1 MERFVLEIG
10 TEEIPAGY
18 IQPALKALAR
28 NLDGKLDAARVAH
41 GKIAVYGTP
50 RRLAVAVEDMA
61 ARQPSLTETI
71 TGPPARVGLDE
82 NGKPAVAAE
91 KFAAKVGVK
100 ASRLQVVETEK
111 GSYLAARVTR
121 KGKATSALLKQILPE
136 LILSIPFPKT
146 MRWGRGQIAFARPIH
161 WILALFGDKTVVF
174 RLDDRIKSGRYSR
187 GHMFMAPG
195 RLKVE
200 TAGQYPQC
208 LEQVHVV
215 ADPLARKELVR
226 RQVVE
231 AATRAGGQVLEDEEL
246 IDIVTNLV
254 ETPVAT
260 VGRFDDQ
267 FLELPREILI
277 TAMREHQ
284 KYFAVVDAAGR
295 LMSCFIAVNNTRTRD
310 LELVARGHERVL
322 RARLSD
328 ARFFFRADSK
338 VSLDTWVDQLKGVL
352 FQADLGTMYDKVERV
367 RRLAGKLAE
376 MTSPELKTDVERAA
390 RLCKADLVSQVVNEF
405 PKLQGVMGRI
415 YAAAAGEN
423 DQVAAAIEEHYRPV
437 ASGGRLPETMT
448 GALLAIADKLD
459 TICGCFNVGLVPTG
473 ASDPYALRRQG
484 IGIVQIMLDKKL
496 NLSLQTAVRASLNS
510 YGSQAGEPLEQ
521 VAGQVVNFIANRI
534 NRMLVEEGYSK
545 DIVAAVVAAGIDN
558 IPYVW
563 QRVAALDKLKG
574 RPDFEPLAVAFKRVA
589 NILRKSG
596 QKVEEKPRQ
605 ELLVEAAERDLL
617 QALDKVSLD
626 VGRLL
631 AIGDLEKAL
640 SSIASLRAAVDRFF
654 DDVMVMVDDERLRR
668 NRLALL
674 GQIEGLFSRI
684 ADFSKIST

>member
-18 IQPALKALAR
+18 IQPALEALAR
-28 NLDGKLDAARVAH
+28 NLDSKLTAARIAH
-41 GKIAVYGTP
+41 GEITVYGTA
-50 RRLAVAVEDMA
+50 RRLAVAVDEMA
-61 ARQPSLTETI
+61 SRQPALTETI
-71 TGPPARVGLDE
+71 TGPPVKVGLDAS
-82 NGKPAVAAE
+82 GKPTVAAE

-100 ASRLQVVETEK
+100 TGRLQVVETAK
-111 GSYLAARVTR
+111 GSYLAARVTQ
-121 KGKATSALLKQILPE
+121 KGKATPTLLKQILPE
-136 LILSIPFPKT
+136 LVLSIPFPKT
-146 MRWGRGQIAFARPIH
+146 MRWGDGKLAFARPIH
-161 WILALFGDKTVVF
+161 WILALYGAKTVVF
-174 RLDDRIKSGRYSR
+174 NLDGIKSGRYTR

-195 RLKVE
+195 RLKVA
-200 TAGQYPQC
+200 TATDYPQC
-208 LEQVHVV
+208 LEAVHVV

-226 RQVVE
+226 RQVAE
-231 AATRAGGQVLEDEEL
+231 AANRAGGQVLEDPEL

-267 FLELPREILI
+267 FLELPPEILI

-284 KYFAVVDAAGR
+284 KYFAVVDTAGR
-295 LMSCFIAVNNTRTRD
+295 LMPCFIAVNNTSTRD

-328 ARFFFRADSK
+328 ARFFFQTDSK
-338 VSLDTWVDQLKGVL
+338 VSLDTWVEQLQGVL
-352 FQADLGTMYDKVERV
+352 FQAELGTMYAKVERV
-367 RRLAGKLAE
+367 RRLAGRLAE
-376 MTSPELKTDVERAA
+376 MAAPELKTHLERAA
-390 RLCKADLVSQVVNEF
+390 WLCKADLVSQVVNEF

-423 DQVAAAIEEHYRPV
+423 HQVAAAIEEHYRPV

-496 NLSLQTAVRASLNS
+496 NLSLLAAVRASLEN
-510 YGSQAGEPLEQ
+510 YGSQARDSLEQ
-521 VAGQVVNFIANRI
+521 VAGRVVDFIANRV

-545 DIVAAVVAAGIDN
+545 DIVTAVVSAGIDN
-558 IPYVW
+558 IAHVW
-563 QRVAALDKLKG
+563 QRADALDKLKG

-596 QKVEEKPRQ
+596 QKVAEKPRQ
-605 ELLVEAAERDLL
+605 ELLVEAAERDLA

-626 VGRLL
+626 VERLL
-631 AIGDLEKAL
+631 AIGDLAKAL
-640 SSIASLRAAVDRFF
+640 ASIASLRQPVDRFF
-654 DDVMVMVDDERLRR
+654 DDVMVMADDQRLRR

-674 GQIEGLFSRI
+674 GQIEALFSQI